1 MRDTVKKKKKK
12 TVGQANAVGA
22 GSRKAYRRKKTAIVA
37 AITLIYLVI
46 VAAAAVIIDDRHVE
60 ITLLGD
66 EEQLAEAGQQY
77 LDPGAEAYLT
87 GNLFGRTARPVEL
100 SVENSVDGSSGSF
113 SSPGTSD
120 TSTNLRTF
128 SAFASAAAA

>member
-66 EEQLAEAGQQY
+66 EEHEPLHILRPAGKLPAQLRILGRDAEGAGAQM
-77 LDPGAEAYLT
+77 AYPHHPAAHGHQRRRRKSKL
-87 GNLFGRTARPVEL
+87 
-100 SVENSVDGSSGSF
+100 
-113 SSPGTSD
+113 
-120 TSTNLRTF
+120 LR
-128 SAFASAAAA
+128 A